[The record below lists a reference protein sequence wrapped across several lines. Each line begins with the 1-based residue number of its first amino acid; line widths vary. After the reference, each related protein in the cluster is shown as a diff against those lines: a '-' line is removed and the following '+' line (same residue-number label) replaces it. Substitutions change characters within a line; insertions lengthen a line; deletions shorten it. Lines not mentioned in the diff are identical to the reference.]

1 MKAIRVK
8 EFGAPEVLRIEEV
21 ADLEPGRDEVL
32 VRIAAAGI
40 NPVETYIRSGNYA
53 RLPLLPYTPGSDG
66 AGTIERLGSGVKG
79 PRIGERVYVT
89 GSLSGTYAEF
99 CLCTLE
105 QIQRLP
111 DTMSFAQGA
120 AVGIPYATAHRAL
133 FGRGEVR
140 RGETVLVH
148 GGTGGVG
155 IAAVQLA
162 VAVGLRV
169 FATGGTETGRLLLR
183 GNGATAV
190 FDHHEVGYLEL
201 LRSATSGRGVDLIVE
216 MLANVNLGNDLTVLA
231 PGGRVVVVGSRGPV
245 EINPRNL
252 MLREADVRGLMLFV
266 AQPEELAEI
275 YADLNSKFRGGFAT
289 PIVAKEF
296 PLAEASAAHTAV
308 MSPGAHGKIVLVPE
322 MKSAES

>member
-8 EFGAPEVLRIEEV
+8 EFGAPEVMRIEEV
-21 ADLEPGRDEVL
+21 PDLEPGRGQVL
-32 VRIAAAGI
+32 VKIGAAGI

-53 RLPLLPYTPGSDG
+53 RLPQLPYTPGSDG
-66 AGTIERLGSGVKG
+66 AGTIERVGDGVKG
-79 PRIGERVYVT
+79 LRVGDRVYVT

-99 CLCTLE
+99 CLCARE
-105 QIQRLP
+105 QVQRLP
-111 DTMSFAQGA
+111 DSLSFGQGA

-140 RGETVLVH
+140 RGEIVLIH

-155 IAAVQLA
+155 IAALHLA
-162 VAVGLRV
+162 VSVGLRV
-169 FATGGTETGRLLLR
+169 FATGGTESGRLLLR

-190 FDHHEVGYLEL
+190 FDHHEVGYLEV
-201 LRSATSGRGVDLIVE
+201 LRAATGGRGVDLIVE
-216 MLANVNLGNDLTVLA
+216 MLANVNLGHDLTVLA
-231 PGGRVVVVGSRGPV
+231 PGGRVIVVGSRGSV

-252 MLREADVRGLMLFV
+252 MLREADIRGIMLSG

-275 YADLNSKFRGGFAT
+275 YADLNTKFQEGLAT

-308 MSPGAHGKIVLVPE
+308 MSPGAHGKIVLVPGL
-322 MKSAES
+322 MPAEV